1 MKVGGARWTRPLRDR
16 PRRLPARDT
25 GHCGRDGWALRSPTR
40 RLLILPRAPA
50 LAILYPPPL
59 TQLFRQS
66 SLSPI
71 AATLFPS
78 DTPQA
83 RTATEG
89 HGNGECP
96 RFVARG
102 RDLAEEK
109 SPMNQKRWKVPKMA
123 MVVLLLAAMCASAR
137 AASEPAGLCKELRK
151 LSGNRGGLSRYA
163 LWGVNDDRPGNV
175 GQKLIPNID
184 IDGDDISDEL
194 LWLPQQSP
202 SLIPSDP
209 SSITI
214 KTSKTG
220 KEIRFE
226 AMRFFLFKYHSKIFI
241 EVSRPEN
248 IEEVNIYRVNPN
260 GIELMCEKL

>member
-50 LAILYPPPL
+50 LASLYSPPL

-78 DTPQA
+78 DAPQA

-96 RFVARG
+96 RFVA
-102 RDLAEEK
+102 
-109 SPMNQKRWKVPKMA
+109 SPFCGP
-123 MVVLLLAAMCASAR
+123 
-137 AASEPAGLCKELRK
+137 RK
-151 LSGNRGGLSRYA
+151 TLG
-163 LWGVNDDRPGNV
+163 
-175 GQKLIPNID
+175 
-184 IDGDDISDEL
+184 
-194 LWLPQQSP
+194 
-202 SLIPSDP
+202 
-209 SSITI
+209 
-214 KTSKTG
+214 
-220 KEIRFE
+220 
-226 AMRFFLFKYHSKIFI
+226 
-241 EVSRPEN
+241 
-248 IEEVNIYRVNPN
+248 
-260 GIELMCEKL
+260 